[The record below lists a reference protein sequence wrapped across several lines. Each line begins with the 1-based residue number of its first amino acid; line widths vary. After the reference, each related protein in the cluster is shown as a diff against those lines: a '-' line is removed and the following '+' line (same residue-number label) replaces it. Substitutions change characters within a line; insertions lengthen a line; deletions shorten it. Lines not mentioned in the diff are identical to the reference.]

1 MPKTSNVLIPSP
13 KMLIVI
19 AAYFIAI
26 VIFGVLA
33 SKKENKDSMKD
44 FALAGKG
51 LGSFVLIGTFI
62 STWLGGGT
70 ITGSV
75 NSLAYNFGLGPAIT
89 YMVPSVVA
97 TALLYFLGPVVR
109 SRGKMTVA
117 GLLEDSYGKTV
128 RMISAVLIALACFS
142 IVSFQ
147 YRGLGIVMNAATGIN
162 IDVATVIGCAI
173 IIVLA
178 YSGGLKSVAY
188 TDAMSSLIMLIGLG
202 IAVPVIISRVGGW
215 DWIMT
220 QAAVEDPKLLTVN
233 GGWQFKD
240 YLANLLPPFLL
251 ALGDQNMYQRMSA
264 ARDDK
269 SVQIGMIG
277 WALGTAIVLPVIAL
291 LGFIG
296 RVYFSTNIDASQS
309 LIATSTITPWFV
321 GGLMMAAAV
330 AFIITTGDSY
340 LLSGATNIS
349 TDVYA
354 HFKKDATDSQMLWIT
369 RVSIALFGI
378 MALGI
383 LKFFPSIL
391 AIQYWAYTIVGA
403 GITPSLI
410 GCILFPDKVTRWGGL
425 FSMVS
430 GAVLTVFWEMAGQP
444 FGIATVLVAFP
455 VSLLMLIIVSAMT
468 QGSKKA

>member
-1 MPKTSNVLIPSP
+1 MPNTSNVLVPSP
-13 KMLIVI
+13 KMLILIV
-19 AAYFIAI
+19 AYFVALI
-26 VIFGVLA
+26 VFGILA
-33 SKKENKDSMKD
+33 SKKENKDSMKE

-51 LGSFVLIGTFI
+51 LGSFVLIGTFM
-62 STWLGGGT
+62 STWMGGGT

-97 TALLYFLGPVVR
+97 TMLLYFLGPVVR

-162 IDVATVIGCAI
+162 IDIATVIGCAI
-173 IIVLA
+173 IIALA

-188 TDAMSSLIMLIGLG
+188 TDAMSALIMLVGLG
-202 IAVPVIISRVGGW
+202 VAIPVVLSKVGGW
-215 DWIMT
+215 DWVMT
-220 QAAVEDPKLLTVN
+220 QAAVEDPNLLTIN
-233 GGWQFKD
+233 GGWGFRE

-264 ARDDK
+264 AKDDK
-269 SVQIGMIG
+269 SVKIGMIG
-277 WALGTAIVLPVIAL
+277 WALGTAIVLPAIAL

-340 LLSGATNIS
+340 LLSGATNVS
-349 TDVYA
+349 TDVHA
-354 HFKKDATDSQMLWIT
+354 HFKKDASDIQMLKIT

-378 MALGI
+378 LALGI

-410 GCILFPDKVTRWGGL
+410 GCILFPGKVTKWGGL

-430 GAVLTVFWEMAGQP
+430 GAVLTVAWEMAGQP
-444 FGIATVLVAFP
+444 FGVATILVAFP
-455 VSLLMLIIVSAMT
+455 VSLLMLIVVSALT
-468 QGSKKA
+468 QGSKEA

>member
-1 MPKTSNVLIPSP
+1 MPNTSNVLVPSP
-13 KMLIVI
+13 MMLILI
-19 AAYFIAI
+19 IAYFVALI
-26 VIFGVLA
+26 VFGVLA

-51 LGSFVLIGTFI
+51 LGSFVLIGTFM
-62 STWLGGGT
+62 STWMGGGT

-97 TALLYFLGPVVR
+97 TMLLYFLGPVVR
-109 SRGKMTVA
+109 ARGKLTVA

-162 IDVATVIGCAI
+162 IDIATVIGCVI
-173 IIVLA
+173 IIALA

-188 TDAMSSLIMLIGLG
+188 TDAMSALIMLVGLG
-202 IAVPVIISRVGGW
+202 VAIPVVLNKAGGW
-215 DWIMT
+215 DWVMT
-220 QAAVEDPKLLTVN
+220 QAAVEDPNLLTIN
-233 GGWQFKD
+233 GGWGFRE

-251 ALGDQNMYQRMSA
+251 ALGDQNMYQRMA
-264 ARDDK
+264 AAKDDK
-269 SVQIGMIG
+269 SVKIGMIG
-277 WALGTAIVLPVIAL
+277 WALGTAIVLPAIAL

-296 RVYFSTNIDASQS
+296 RVYFSSNIDASQS

-340 LLSGATNIS
+340 LLSGATNVS
-349 TDVYA
+349 SDVYA
-354 HFKKDATDSQMLWIT
+354 HFKKDATDTQMLKVT
-369 RVSIALFGI
+369 LVSIALFGI
-378 MALGI
+378 LALGI

-410 GCILFPDKVTRWGGL
+410 
-425 FSMVS
+425 
-430 GAVLTVFWEMAGQP
+430 
-444 FGIATVLVAFP
+444 
-455 VSLLMLIIVSAMT
+455 LLIVVSALT
-468 QGSKKA
+468 QGSKSA

>member
-1 MPKTSNVLIPSP
+1 MPKTSNVLVPSP
-13 KMLIVI
+13 KMLIMI
-19 AAYFIAI
+19 LAYFVAI
-26 VIFGVLA
+26 IVFGMLA

-51 LGSFVLIGTFI
+51 LGSFVLIGTFM
-62 STWLGGGT
+62 STWMGGGT

-97 TALLYFLGPVVR
+97 TMLLYFLGPVVR

-128 RMISAVLIALACFS
+128 RMISAVLIALSCFS

-162 IDVATVIGCAI
+162 IDLATIIGCVI
-173 IIVLA
+173 IILLA

-188 TDAMSSLIMLIGLG
+188 TDALSALIMLVGLG
-202 IAVPVIISRVGGW
+202 VAIPVVLNKVGGW
-215 DWIMT
+215 DWVVT
-220 QAAVEDPKLLTVN
+220 QAAVEDPKLLTIN

-264 ARDDK
+264 AKDDK

-277 WALGTAIVLPVIAL
+277 WALGTAIVLPAIAL
-291 LGFIG
+291 LGFVG

-354 HFKKDATDSQMLWIT
+354 HVKKDATDADMLKIT
-369 RVSIALFGI
+369 RISISVFGI
-378 MALGI
+378 LALGI

-410 GCILFPDKVTRWGGL
+410 GCILCPDKVTRWGGL
-425 FSMVS
+425 LSMVS
-430 GAVLTVFWEMAGQP
+430 GALLTICWEMAGQP
-444 FGIATVLVAFP
+444 FGIATILVAFP
-455 VSLLMLIIVSAMT
+455 VSLIMLIVVSALT
-468 QGSKKA
+468 QGSKNA

>member
-1 MPKTSNVLIPSP
+1 MPNTSNVLIPSP

-26 VIFGVLA
+26 VAFGVIA

-89 YMVPSVVA
+89 YMIPSVVA
-97 TALLYFLGPVVR
+97 TMLLYFLGPVVR

-117 GLLEDSYGKTV
+117 GLLEDSYGKTAQ
-128 RMISAVLIALACFS
+128 MISAVLIALACFS

-147 YRGLGIVMNAATGIN
+147 YRGLGIVMNAATGIS
-162 IDVATVIGCAI
+162 IDVATLIGCAI
-173 IIVLA
+173 IILLA

-188 TDAMSSLIMLIGLG
+188 TDAMSSLIMLVGLG
-202 IAVPVIISRVGGW
+202 VAVPIVISKVGGW
-215 DWIMT
+215 NWIWS
-220 QAAVEDPKLLTVN
+220 QAAVEDPNLLTIN

-251 ALGDQNMYQRMSA
+251 ALGDQNMYQRMAA

-269 SVQIGMIG
+269 SVRIGMIG

-291 LGFIG
+291 LGFTG
-296 RVYFSTNIDASQS
+296 RVYFSSNIDASQS

-354 HFKKDATDSQMLWIT
+354 HFKKDATDGQMLRIT
-369 RVSIALFGI
+369 RVSIFVFGVLAL
-378 MALGI
+378 AI

-403 GITPSLI
+403 GVTPSLI
-410 GCILFPDKVTRWGGL
+410 GCILFPGKVTKWGGL

-430 GAVLTVFWEMAGQP
+430 GAVLTVGWELAGHP
-444 FGIATVLVAFP
+444 FGIATILVAFP
-455 VSLLMLIIVSAMT
+455 VSLILLIVVSALT
-468 QGSKKA
+468 QGSKEA

>member
-1 MPKTSNVLIPSP
+1 MPNTSNVLIPSP

-19 AAYFIAI
+19 IAYFVAI
-26 VIFGVLA
+26 VAFGVLA
-33 SKKENKDSMKD
+33 SKKEHKDSMKD

-51 LGSFVLIGTFI
+51 LGSFILIGTFI

-89 YMVPSVVA
+89 YMVPSVIA
-97 TALLYFLGPVVR
+97 TMLLYFLGPIVR
-109 SRGKMTVA
+109 NRGKMTVS

-128 RMISAVLIALACFS
+128 RIISAVLLALACFS

-162 IDVATVIGCAI
+162 IDVATVLGCAI
-173 IIVLA
+173 IILLA

-188 TDAMSSLIMLIGLG
+188 TDALSALIMLIGLG
-202 IAVPVIISRVGGW
+202 IAVPIIIHKVGGW
-215 DWIMT
+215 GWIT
-220 QAAVEDPKLLTVN
+220 SQAAIENPALLTIN
-233 GGWQFKD
+233 GGWTFKN

-251 ALGDQNMYQRMSA
+251 ALGDQNMYQRMAA

-269 SVQIGMIG
+269 SVRIGMIG

-296 RVYFSTNIDASQS
+296 RCYFSTNIDASQS

-349 TDVYA
+349 TDVFA
-354 HFKKDATDSQMLWIT
+354 HFKKDASDRQMLNVT
-369 RVSIALFGI
+369 RVSIAVFGI
-378 MALGI
+378 LALGI

-391 AIQYWAYTIVGA
+391 AIQYWSYTIVGA

-410 GCILFPDKVTRWGGL
+410 GCILFPNKVTRWGGL

-430 GAVLTVFWEMAGQP
+430 GAFLTVFWEIAGQP
-444 FGIATVLVAFP
+444 FGTATILVAFP
-455 VSLLMLIIVSAMT
+455 VSLIMLVVVSALT
-468 QGSKKA
+468 QGTNK